1 MLKIN
6 ELALD
11 AVKKALAA
19 TDNAYNLTEY
29 PLSSR
34 EKVKVFA
41 IILRRRLYFFTL
53 KTLPLSVFSS
63 KTLLF
68 AVRADKGR
76 RHHSPSAP
84 SCPLVPNGVVMN
96 LLRRRRRLLR
106 PLLSTQGCG
115 ISPRRR
121 HILRV
126 VPISRTLRRE
136 RRGTPRR
143 YQSTKGFP
151 VLGSV

>member
-11 AVKKALAA
+11 AVRKALAA
-19 TDNAYNLTEY
+19 TDNTHNLTEY

-53 KTLPLSVFSS
+53 KTLLSSVFSS

-76 RHHSPSAP
+76 RRHSPSAP
-84 SCPLVPNGVVMN
+84 SC
-96 LLRRRRRLLR
+96 
-106 PLLSTQGCG
+106 SE
-115 ISPRRR
+115 RRR
-121 HILRV
+121 HELASPPSTLASSSFIN
-126 VPISRTLRRE
+126 SRLW
-136 RRGTPRR
+136 
-143 YQSTKGFP
+143 YFSTASAYSSGRPNFSYSSSRKARN
-151 VLGSV
+151 SA